1 MRVWSVDC
9 QAIGFLGLSVTRRK
23 YFPVDSR
30 PASLLAT
37 VTERPRKP
45 IALVSVAS
53 FPVIDLAEIKIN
65 GLELTRRYS
74 QPVNGVELR
83 TMLPPFPT
91 HTKPK
96 QDSSHA

>member
-9 QAIGFLGLSVTRRK
+9 QAIGFLGLSVTVASRDAGLESTGKYLRR
-23 YFPVDSR
+23 
-30 PASLLAT
+30 

-53 FPVIDLAEIKIN
+53 FRVIDVAEIKIN

-74 QPVNGVELR
+74 QPVNGVEPR

>member
-1 MRVWSVDC
+1 MRVWSFGC
-9 QAIGFLGLSVTRRK
+9 QGTGCRGISVARRK
-23 YFPVDSR
+23 YILVDSR

-53 FPVIDLAEIKIN
+53 FRVIDVAEIKIN

-74 QPVNGVELR
+74 QPVNGVEPR